1 MSSNFGTCSITK
13 ELGEVLRKGI
23 ACVVN
28 YINCLLQGSSSKTPV
43 PKPN

>member
-28 YINCLLQGSSSKTPV
+28 YINCLLQNLIGD
-43 PKPN
+43 N